1 MLIRPRCV
9 LQMLGRLGGVC
20 PSVLAALG
28 HFCEWRG
35 SVCAYDG
42 CDGEWL
48 LCRCEPQGSGET
60 PLYTAASRRQ
70 AEVVRLLIEAK
81 ADVNQA
87 TVCTSDAGV
96 ARGSVSILVSSAGVF
111 L

>member
-1 MLIRPRCV
+1 MNCFGVYVCMAVMAAGCV
-9 LQMLGRLGGVC
+9 WRVLGRHCV
-20 PSVLAALG
+20 
-28 HFCEWRG
+28 
-35 SVCAYDG
+35 
-42 CDGEWL
+42 

-70 AEVVRLLIEAK
+70 AEIVRLLIEAK

-96 ARGSVSILVSSAGVF
+96 ARGMCPSLLAVLGCF

>member
-1 MLIRPRCV
+1 M
-9 LQMLGRLGGVC
+9 C

-35 SVCAYDG
+35 SVCAYG
-42 CDGEWL
+42 CDGESL
-48 LCRCEPQGSGET
+48 LCRCELQGSGET
-60 PLYTAASRRQ
+60 PLYIAASRRQ
-70 AEVVRLLIEAK
+70 AEAVRLLIEAK

-87 TVCTSDAGV
+87 TVCTSDAGA
-96 ARGSVSILVSSAGVF
+96 ARGSVSICVSSAGAF